1 MICQRNGVDAMGKII
16 IGADFV
22 PTKSN
27 EDLFISGDLE
37 NLFGAELVELL
48 NRAEF
53 LAFNLEMPITNK
65 LHPLKKCGP
74 ALHGSPETLRTYKEL
89 HVNLLT
95 LANNHIM
102 DQSTEGLYET
112 ATNLRQSDINYIGI
126 GRNLEEAKLPHLYT
140 SQNGKKIGFYT
151 CAEHEF
157 SIAGADHPGANP
169 YDPLESFDHVQE
181 LSKQCD
187 YVIVLYHGGK
197 EFYRY
202 PSPKLQKTC
211 RKFVERGA
219 NLVLTQHCHCIGCQE
234 EYQNGVIVYGQGN
247 FLFDGGDTEFWQTG
261 LLTALDTDTFICE
274 QIPVVKA
281 EEKVR
286 LANDKQKQEILSEFA
301 ERSEIIKQ
309 AGFVSSEYKKFAEE
323 KIESYL
329 LSMYGIGAKNLL
341 FRILNKL
348 SHHKYQNVVLRRRY
362 GKSQCLALQNYI
374 ECEAHEELLIEG
386 LKHYCN

>member
-1 MICQRNGVDAMGKII
+1 MGKII

-53 LAFNLEMPITNK
+53 LVFNLEMPITNK

-74 ALHGSPETLRTYKEL
+74 ALHGSPETLRTYKAL
-89 HVNLLT
+89 HVGLLT

-102 DQSTEGLYET
+102 DQSADGLYET
-112 ATNLRQSDINYIGI
+112 AANLRQNNILYIGI
-126 GRNLEEAKLPHLYT
+126 GSDLAEAKLPHIYT
-140 SQNGKKIGFYT
+140 CQNGKKIGFYA

-157 SIAGADHPGANP
+157 SIAGVDYPGANP

-202 PSPKLQKTC
+202 PSPKLQKVC
-211 RKFVERGA
+211 RKFVEKGA
-219 NLVLTQHCHCIGCQE
+219 HLVLTQHCHCIGCQE
-234 EYQNGVIVYGQGN
+234 EYQDGVIVYGQGN

-261 LLTALDTDTFICE
+261 LLTALDTDTLSCE
-274 QIPVVKA
+274 QIPVIKA

-286 LANDKQKQEILSEFA
+286 LANDKQKQEILQEFV
-301 ERSEIIKQ
+301 ERSEKIKQ

-323 KIESYL
+323 RIEGYL
-329 LSMYGIGAKNLL
+329 LAMYGIGKKNLL